1 LVEVSKLILIR
12 SDSKE
17 GGIREV
23 LNRAGIDSILED
35 VGNYVL
41 IKPNFNDAHPYPAT
55 TSRETLEVLCNILSA
70 KVGMEKLVI
79 GDGSSMFE
87 AQGEIGF
94 TRKVMEKNGVLE
106 IDVSRHAFFEE
117 EEEVPVK
124 VEGLDEPLYYPRTVV
139 DASKIIYVP
148 VLKVHSMPAPF
159 TLGLK
164 NTVGAT
170 CWRTRRW
177 LHGGDFWKRLIQIN
191 LGIKVDLVVVDGS
204 KMLTSGGPSTG
215 NIASSNLYLAS
226 RSRLAVDAV
235 GGAILKHHG
244 VVFKK
249 MGVEF
254 DNQKVRDFP
263 HIKIAEEL
271 GLGKVGDIKLETNF
285 EDDLTRFIRSELG
298 LT

>member
-1 LVEVSKLILIR
+1 MSRLILVR
-12 SDSKE
+12 SDSREE
-17 GGIREV
+17 GIGEV
-23 LNRAGIDSILED
+23 LRRVGLDSILEG
-35 VGNYVL
+35 VEGYVL

-55 TSRETLEVLCNILSA
+55 TSRKTLEILCNILSA
-70 KVGMEKLVI
+70 KVGRDKLVI
-79 GDGSSMFE
+79 GDGSSMYE
-87 AQGEIGF
+87 AGNEVGF
-94 TRKVMEKNGVLE
+94 TREVMEKNGVLT
-106 IDVSRHAFFEE
+106 IDVPRHAFFEE

-124 VEGLDEPLYYPRTVV
+124 VDGLDEPLYYPRTVV

-170 CWRTRRW
+170 CWRTRKW
-177 LHGGDFWKRLIQIN
+177 LHSGDFWKRLIQIN

-215 NIASSNLYLAS
+215 TIASSNLYLAS

-244 VVFKK
+244 AVFKK

-254 DNQKVRDFP
+254 DNQKVGDFP
-263 HIKIAEEL
+263 HIKYAEEF
-271 GLGKVGDIKLETNF
+271 GFGKVGDIKLETNF
-285 EDDLTRFIRSELG
+285 EDNLTQFIREELG

>member
-1 LVEVSKLILIR
+1 MSRLILVR
-12 SDSKE
+12 SDSREE
-17 GGIREV
+17 GIGEV
-23 LNRAGIDSILED
+23 LRRVGLDSILEG

-41 IKPNFNDAHPYPAT
+41 VKPNFNDAHPYPAT
-55 TSRETLEVLCNILSA
+55 TSRETLEVLCDILSA
-70 KVGMEKLVI
+70 KVGRDKLVI
-79 GDGSSMFE
+79 GDGSSMYE
-87 AQGEIGF
+87 AGNEVGF
-94 TRKVMEKNGVLE
+94 TRKVMEKNGVLT
-106 IDVSRHAFFEE
+106 IDVPRHAFFEE

-124 VEGLDEPLYYPRTVV
+124 VDGLDEPLYYPRTVV

-215 NIASSNLYLAS
+215 TIASSNLYLAS
-226 RSRLAVDAV
+226 TSRLAVDAV

-244 VVFKK
+244 AVFKK

-254 DNQKVRDFP
+254 DNQKVGDFP
-263 HIKIAEEL
+263 HIKYAEEF
-271 GLGKVGDIKLETNF
+271 GFGKVGDIKLETNF
-285 EDDLTRFIRSELG
+285 EDNLTQFIRDELQIN
-298 LT
+298 